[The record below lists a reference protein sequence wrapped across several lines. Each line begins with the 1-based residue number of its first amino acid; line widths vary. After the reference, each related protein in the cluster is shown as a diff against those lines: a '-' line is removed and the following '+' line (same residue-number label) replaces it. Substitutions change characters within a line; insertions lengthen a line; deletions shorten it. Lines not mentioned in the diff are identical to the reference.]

1 MLPLMLLAWMFKGWK
16 ISLQGAGTTIRG
28 IIDNVI
34 SGVLGLA
41 VTGVFI
47 AFAILFL
54 NAIFSDWQGAA
65 ALTTALT
72 NNDSKFLMDA
82 LMMRNDSL
90 ITIILMGIFVAMFMT
105 MIPALAK
112 TLFNVQ
118 ISTDFYN
125 TTKNNIDTLWK
136 GAKKWYETMKK

>member
-1 MLPLMLLAWMFKGWK
+1 M
-16 ISLQGAGTTIRG
+16 
-28 IIDNVI
+28 
-34 SGVLGLA
+34 
-41 VTGVFI
+41 
-47 AFAILFL
+47 
-54 NAIFSDWQGAA
+54 
-65 ALTTALT
+65 TTALT

-125 TTKNNIDTLWK
+125 TTKNNINTLWK